1 MSFQNRNLR
10 LKKIKIW
17 NKLKVNMLL
26 LNEKKWSMILTEI
39 GMIKMNKIF
48 MMTMKIIILLEIKK
62 NIDKLKNK
70 LTDYK

>member
-1 MSFQNRNLR
+1 
-10 LKKIKIW
+10 
-17 NKLKVNMLL
+17 MLL
-26 LNEKKWSMILTEI
+26 LNGKKWSMILTEI